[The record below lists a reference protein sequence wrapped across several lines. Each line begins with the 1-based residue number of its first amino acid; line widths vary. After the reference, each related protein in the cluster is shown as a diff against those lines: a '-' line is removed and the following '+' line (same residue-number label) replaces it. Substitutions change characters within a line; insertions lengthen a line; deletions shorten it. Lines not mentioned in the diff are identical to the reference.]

1 MARTCLLRCDHSMC
15 VFARAWSCFLFFF
28 FPLFRRA
35 MNNQTPLFLFFRFFF
50 ENCCVSGKRNRFL
63 KTHVAVAVFGGGV
76 ALLRCWTYSAAEEV
90 RAHRLFS
97 VLLLLRNELFSLFIF
112 LLSHTHTYPK
122 EKSSRFFLSLLEV
135 RPFFSV
141 FRFVS

>member
-1 MARTCLLRCDHSMC
+1 MTTPC
-15 VFARAWSCFLFFF
+15 VSLHVPGRAFFFF

-50 ENCCVSGKRNRFL
+50 ENCCVCGKRNRLL

-90 RAHRLFS
+90 RTHRLFS

-112 LLSHTHTYPK
+112 LLSHTHTHTHTQK
-122 EKSSRFFLSLLEV
+122 KKAAVFFCHTRS
-135 RPFFSV
+135 PSFFSV